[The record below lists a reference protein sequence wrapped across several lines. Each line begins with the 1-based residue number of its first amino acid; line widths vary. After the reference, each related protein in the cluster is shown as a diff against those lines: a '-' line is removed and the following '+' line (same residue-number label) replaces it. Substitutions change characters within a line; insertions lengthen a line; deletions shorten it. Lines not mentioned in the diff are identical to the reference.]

1 MSAVKTKGSPSP
13 NRSSRW
19 STRQLA
25 TMALFTAL
33 GIILSFIEFP
43 ILPGTDFLKYDASQ
57 VAALVCGFSYGPAAG
72 SIVGIVAAWMHALFT
87 GNIWGAV
94 MNTGVCLAFVL
105 PASFAYKRSQTMV
118 ALVVGLVI
126 SSICMVA
133 VAILMNLV
141 VTPIY
146 LGAPIESVIALI
158 IPVLLPFNILK
169 ALINSVLA
177 FVFLKSLKSF
187 LRR

>member
-1 MSAVKTKGSPSP
+1 MSDIMTKQSGKP

-43 ILPGTDFLKYDASQ
+43 LLPGTDFLKYDASQ
-57 VAALVCGFSYGPAAG
+57 VTALFCGLSYGPAAG
-72 SIVGIVAAWMHALFT
+72 SIVGVVTAWMHALFT
-87 GNIWGAV
+87 GNVWGAV

-105 PASFAYKRSQTMV
+105 PASFVYKRSQKLS
-118 ALVVGLVI
+118 ALIIGLIV
-126 SSICMVA
+126 SSICSICVA
-133 VAILMNLV
+133 LLMNLV

-146 LGAPIESVIALI
+146 MGVPVDAVIAMILPI
-158 IPVLLPFNILK
+158 LLPFNVIK
-169 ALINSVLA
+169 AAINSVLA
-177 FVFLKSLKSF
+177 IILIQSLKGIVK
-187 LRR
+187 R